1 MTLGEQVQAYEKP
14 FSSLKELAIIR
25 VETHPRKQTHE
36 TTGNSLAD
44 QCAKQFAPIQV
55 HRSED
60 GLPDRVTC
68 LVVGSHP
75 YSCTGTVRGKEQEHP
90 SAKHP
95 FSSGDEKELREERQQ
110 LGSDLGVLAAT
121 GNRSYGALFSGGG
134 ALLRC

>member
-1 MTLGEQVQAYEKP
+1 MLCHPSLFIFPTVQ
-14 FSSLKELAIIR
+14 
-25 VETHPRKQTHE
+25 
-36 TTGNSLAD
+36 
-44 QCAKQFAPIQV
+44 
-55 HRSED
+55 
-60 GLPDRVTC
+60 PDRVTC